1 MINVDIAGQLI
12 PNWVTMI
19 TQLCSTLVLFLLVKK
34 FLWKSI
40 KNWLGKRSDKMQQD
54 LGDAELAK
62 QDALSDRKEASLQL
76 NQAAVKSSDMV
87 KAAENAARIQKE
99 AILAQASREADAER
113 AKAHEQIEAERLA
126 MYRDMQKEMVN
137 VAMDAAGRLIGEKNG
152 EDMDRQAIDAFVKEA
167 SGNDE

>member
-1 MINVDIAGQLI
+1 MINVDVAEQLF

-40 KNWLGKRSDKMQQD
+40 KNWLGKRSDKMQSD
-54 LGDAELAK
+54 LGEAQQAK
-62 QDALSDRKEASLQL
+62 QDALSDREQASLQL
-76 NQAAVKSSDMV
+76 NQAAAKSRDMVDAAV
-87 KAAENAARIQKE
+87 KAANTEKE
-99 AILAQASREADAER
+99 SILAQASKEADAER

-126 MYRDMQKEMVN
+126 MYRGMQKEMVN

-152 EDMDRQAIDAFVKEA
+152 EEMDRQAIDAFVKEA
-167 SGNDE
+167 SGDDK